1 MTCKSHTPGHGS
13 WNQSCYLL
21 HKAPVLEVFPQV
33 KQGHWRKEKLGQQY
47 GEYGGDGGDA
57 ENGGHAAENNLS
69 VDVLMHDDS
78 VMSLHMVSAGGSKKV
93 ALALQE
99 DHFLGQ
105 H

>member
-1 MTCKSHTPGHGS
+1 MPAGHGS

-69 VDVLMHDDS
+69 VGVLMHDGS